1 MNDGADSGST
11 PSANYSAGI
20 SQVETLCAAN
30 GIELIYAT
38 IPSVPNQ
45 SNEAKNSY
53 VRGTGKRYV
62 DFAKAV
68 GATANGTW
76 YTGMLDEDNVHPTE
90 AGAIALYHR
99 AIADCPEL
107 TYPNP

>member
-1 MNDGADSGST
+1 MIRVEGTRSDIYDPTTGEHSVVMDLQVSSSADLPEKDS
-11 PSANYSAGI
+11 
-20 SQVETLCAAN
+20 L
-30 GIELIYAT
+30 
-38 IPSVPNQ
+38 
-45 SNEAKNSY
+45 
-53 VRGTGKRYV
+53 
-62 DFAKAV
+62 V
-68 GATANGTW
+68 GAAANGTW

>member
-1 MNDGADSGST
+1 ML
-11 PSANYSAGI
+11 SAGI
-20 SQVETLCAAN
+20 AQVEALCAAN
-30 GIELIYAT
+30 GIELIYGT
-38 IPSVPNQ
+38 IPSVPGQ
-45 SNEAKNSY
+45 SNEKKNEY
-53 VRGTGKRYV
+53 VRGTGKRYI

-68 GATANGTW
+68 GASSSGVW

-107 TYPNP
+107 TFQNP